1 MRELHEQDKATR
13 PRFDLAL
20 KGETR
25 VAQIECQGVIVRA
38 MDDTRQQFIEDQLK
52 VT

>member
-1 MRELHEQDKATR
+1 MHELHEQDKATR
-13 PRFDLAL
+13 QRFDLAL
-20 KGETR
+20 KGEAR

-38 MDDTRQQFIEDQLK
+38 LDDTRQQFIEDQLK